1 VLLAVPAVVRG
12 WRHARRHAG
21 RDAPATLLEFAVT
34 GLPESHQDWG
44 RGDVRRTRTGP
55 RRRSAVGLQSRLRAR
70 VGRDPGARD
79 TGLSP
84 ARRRRPPRRDRRR
97 ALGELGARGYD
108 RQLLRD
114 LPHSGAPDLA
124 TLAVSDALTSTLT
137 LLILVPLTALA
148 SGSLA
153 ARLPRTAGPV
163 GTSAPPGPAP
173 RP

>member
-1 VLLAVPAVVRG
+1 MCAELEPVRG
-12 WRHARRHAG
+12 AG
-21 RDAPATLLEFAVT
+21 RR
-34 GLPESHQDWG
+34 WG
-44 RGDVRRTRTGP
+44 FSLGC
-55 RRRSAVGLQSRLRAR
+55 AR

-124 TLAVSDALTSTLT
+124 TLGVSDALASTLT
-137 LLILVPLTALA
+137 C
-148 SGSLA
+148 
-153 ARLPRTAGPV
+153 
-163 GTSAPPGPAP
+163 
-173 RP
+173 